1 MNEAKKTYW
10 RPRSIEVATASGI
23 IILVV
28 LVLMMVMNHP
38 VAGQKDAAGLVES
51 IARQESAIRSVHG
64 TVAAAMTVMT
74 SLMLGFAIR
83 LDINRPHVLLGAV
96 SSGLALIMICLAVL
110 LDGFVAPALAGQCV
124 TSGGDCAGAAQ
135 AMLRYGGLQIE
146 FMTRFG
152 LVALAAAT
160 GLLAGDLVFRQDG
173 ARIFGALGLA
183 SALVQSGLLAFGGRL
198 DPDSLALIVLAQAVW
213 YASVGV
219 LIILRKGPYAAY
231 SLARTRTAP

>member
-1 MNEAKKTYW
+1 MNEAKKTYL
-10 RPRSIEVATASGI
+10 RPRSIDAATASGI
-23 IILVV
+23 IV
-28 LVLMMVMNHP
+28 LVILMLIMVMYHP

-51 IARQESAIRSVHG
+51 ISRQASAIRSVHG

-83 LDINRPHVLLGAV
+83 LDIGRPHVLLGAV
-96 SSGLALIMICLAVL
+96 SSGLSLMMICLAVL
-110 LDGFVAPALAGQCV
+110 LDGFVAPELAGQCV
-124 TSGGDCAGAAQ
+124 ASGGDCAGAAQ

-173 ARIFGALGLA
+173 ARIFGALGIA
-183 SALVQSGLLAFGGRL
+183 SAIVQFSLLAFGGRL
-198 DPDSLALIVLAQAVW
+198 DPHSLALIVLAQAVW
-213 YASVGV
+213 YASVV
-219 LIILRKGPYAAY
+219 ALIILHRGPYAAD
-231 SLARTRTAP
+231 SLA